1 MVALII
7 RRMFGALLVMFVV
20 SICVFSLARFAP
32 GDPAAAMLGNYAS
45 IDELNALRSQLGL
58 DRALPLQY
66 AAWLGRAVQ
75 GDLGISVFSGLPVV
89 ELFRQRVE
97 PTLIIAVAVI
107 VLSSLIAVPAGIVA
121 AWKKG
126 GLADRAILLVATM
139 GFSTPVFV
147 TAYLL
152 IYAFALGLHWLPTSG
167 YISIFDDP
175 VGTLRSLT
183 MPVLT
188 VTLVFTA
195 IIARITRASMLE
207 VLRSD
212 YIRTARAKGVGTAS
226 LLFKHA
232 LRNASIP
239 VVTTIG
245 SAFAIVIGGVVVTE
259 SVYAIPGL
267 GRLVVDAIMRRDYP
281 VIQGTIL
288 LFSAIY
294 VLVNLAIDISY
305 TVLDPRIRS

>member
-7 RRMFGALLVMFVV
+7 RRILGAILVMLVV
-20 SICVFSLARFAP
+20 SVCVFSLARFAP
-32 GDPAAAMLGNYAS
+32 GDPAAAILGNYAS
-45 IDELNALRSQLGL
+45 TNELNALRSQLGL
-58 DRALPLQY
+58 DRALPIQY
-66 AAWLGRAVQ
+66 VAWLGRATQ
-75 GDLGISVFSGLPVV
+75 GDLGISVFSGLPVI
-89 ELFRQRVE
+89 ELFRQRIE

-107 VLSSLIAVPAGIVA
+107 LLSSLIAVPAGIVA

-126 GLADRAILLVATM
+126 GVADRIILLIATA

-167 YISIFDDP
+167 YVSIFEDP
-175 VGTLRSLT
+175 VGTARTLA

-195 IIARITRASMLE
+195 IIARITRTSMLE

-267 GRLVVDAIMRRDYP
+267 GRLVVDAIARRDYP

-294 VLVNLAIDISY
+294 VVINLAIDISY
-305 TVLDPRIRS
+305 TMLDPRIRG

>member
-7 RRMFGALLVMFVV
+7 RRMFGALLVMLVV

-66 AAWLGRAVQ
+66 TAWLGRAVQ

-175 VGTLRSLT
+175 VGTLRTLT

>member
-1 MVALII
+1 MVALIL
-7 RRMFGALLVMFVV
+7 RRIAGALLVMLVV
-20 SICVFSLARFAP
+20 SVCVFSLARFAP
-32 GDPAAAMLGNYAS
+32 GDPAAAILGNYAS
-45 IDELNALRSQLGL
+45 TEELDELRSQLGL

-66 AAWLGRAVQ
+66 LAWLGRAVQ

-89 ELFRQRVE
+89 DLFRQRIE
-97 PTLIIAVAVI
+97 PTIIIAVAVI
-107 VLSSLIAVPAGIVA
+107 VLSSLIAIPAGIVA

-126 GLADRAILLVATM
+126 GLADRTILIVATA

-152 IYAFALGLHWLPTSG
+152 IYAFALGLQWLPTSG
-167 YISIFDDP
+167 YVSVFDDP
-175 VGTLRSLT
+175 IGTVRTLA

-212 YIRTARAKGVGTAS
+212 YIRTARAKGVGTS
-226 LLFKHA
+226 TLLFKHA

-294 VLVNLAIDISY
+294 VFINLAIDISY
-305 TVLDPRIRS
+305 TMLDPRIRA

>member
-1 MVALII
+1 MVALIL
-7 RRMFGALLVMFVV
+7 RRIAGALLVMLVV
-20 SICVFSLARFAP
+20 SVCVFSLARFAP
-32 GDPAAAMLGNYAS
+32 GDPAAAILGNYAS
-45 IDELNALRSQLGL
+45 TEELDELRSQLGL

-66 AAWLGRAVQ
+66 LAWLGRAVQ

-89 ELFRQRVE
+89 DLFRQRIE
-97 PTLIIAVAVI
+97 PTIIIAVAVI
-107 VLSSLIAVPAGIVA
+107 VLSSLIAIPAGIVA

-126 GLADRAILLVATM
+126 GLADRTILIIATA

-152 IYAFALGLHWLPTSG
+152 IYAFALGLQWLPTSG
-167 YISIFDDP
+167 YVSVFDDP
-175 VGTLRSLT
+175 IGTVRTLA

-212 YIRTARAKGVGTAS
+212 YIRTARAKGVGTRT

-294 VLVNLAIDISY
+294 VFINLAIDISY
-305 TVLDPRIRS
+305 TMLDPRIRA